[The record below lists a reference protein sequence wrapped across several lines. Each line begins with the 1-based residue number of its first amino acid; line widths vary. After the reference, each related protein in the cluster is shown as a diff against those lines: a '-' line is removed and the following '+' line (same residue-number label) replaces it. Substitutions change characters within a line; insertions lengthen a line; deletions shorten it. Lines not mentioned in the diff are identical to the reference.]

1 MTDPAAFD
9 LSREEPVT
17 HDPGVTDREVEV
29 DGTRW
34 ALVEYSPG
42 SGREDWCDVPHSG
55 YVLSGSLTYS
65 FEDGRDALELG
76 AGEAFVLPADPR
88 HRGRN
93 EGNEPARLFLIDAVA
108 TG

>member
-9 LSREEPVT
+9 FSGADPAT

-29 DGTRW
+29 DGVRW

-42 SGREDWCDVPHSG
+42 AGREEWCEVPHSG
-55 YVLSGSLTYS
+55 FVASGTITYG
-65 FEDGRDALELG
+65 FEDGRDPLELT
-76 AGEAFVLPADPR
+76 AGQAFVLPPSPR

-93 EGNEPARLFLIDAVA
+93 EGDEPARLFLIDALA
-108 TG
+108 GG